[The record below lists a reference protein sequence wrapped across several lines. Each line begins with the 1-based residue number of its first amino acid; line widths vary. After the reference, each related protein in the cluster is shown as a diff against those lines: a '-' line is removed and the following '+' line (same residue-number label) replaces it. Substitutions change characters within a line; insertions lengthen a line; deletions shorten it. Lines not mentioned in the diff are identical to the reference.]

1 MTHEKNSKKRAI
13 VTGAGSGIGREIS
26 KQLVAEGWRV
36 LGVDIDGP
44 LVEAFSRETKGEAI
58 ALPADIVADG
68 APERIM
74 AAATE
79 QLGGL
84 DLLVNNAGCS
94 WIGQFTD
101 MPTEKVDLILN
112 VNLRALV
119 LLCQRA
125 IPLLE
130 QSSRGQIINI
140 GSVAAHLAA
149 DVITLYSA
157 SKAAV
162 ITFSKALAKELA
174 PKKIRVN
181 VLSPT
186 GTDTDLFNKVGSDID
201 RSLFVPAADMARM
214 AILMTQ
220 WPEGIDVGEL
230 VTEKRFVPG
239 T

>member
-1 MTHEKNSKKRAI
+1 MTNEKKTNRRAV
-13 VTGAGSGIGREIS
+13 VTGAGSGIGREVS
-26 KQLVAEGWRV
+26 TQLVAEGWRV
-36 LGVDIDGP
+36 LAVDIDGK
-44 LVEAFSRETKGEAI
+44 LVEALAKETQGKAV
-58 ALPADIVADG
+58 ALQIDITADG

-79 QLGGL
+79 QFGGL

-94 WIGQFTD
+94 WIGQFAD
-101 MPTEKVDLILN
+101 MPVEKIDLLLN
-112 VNLRALV
+112 VNFRALV

-130 QSSRGQIINI
+130 QSGRGQIINI
-140 GSVAAHLAA
+140 GSVAAHMTF
-149 DVITLYSA
+149 DVIVIYCA

-162 ITFSKALAKELA
+162 ITFSKALAKELV

-186 GTDTDLFNKVGSDID
+186 GTNTDLFNKVGSDID
-201 RSLFVPAADMARM
+201 RSLLIPAADMARM

>member
-1 MTHEKNSKKRAI
+1 MTNEKNSKKRAI

-26 KQLVAEGWRV
+26 RQLAAEGWRV
-36 LGVDIDGP
+36 LSVDIDGP
-44 LVEAFSRETKGEAI
+44 LVDAFAKETKGEVI
-58 ALPADIVADG
+58 AFQADITSDG

-94 WIGQFTD
+94 WIGQFAD
-101 MPTEKVDLILN
+101 MPLEKIDQLLN

-119 LLCQRA
+119 LLCQHA

-130 QSSRGQIINI
+130 KSSRAQIINI

-149 DVITLYSA
+149 DVITIYSA

-174 PKKIRVN
+174 PKRIRVN
-181 VLSPT
+181 ILTPT
-186 GTDTDLFNKVGSDID
+186 GTNTDLFNKVGSDID
-201 RSLFVPAADMARM
+201 RSLLVPAEDMARM

-220 WPEGIDVGEL
+220 WPAGLDVGEL